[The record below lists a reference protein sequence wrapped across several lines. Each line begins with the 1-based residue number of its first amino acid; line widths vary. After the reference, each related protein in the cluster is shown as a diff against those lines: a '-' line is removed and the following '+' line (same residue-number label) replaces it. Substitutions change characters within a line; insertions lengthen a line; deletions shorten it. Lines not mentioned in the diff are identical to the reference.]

1 MGLFGKKNTQEA
13 KTPEIKKQ
21 TSGGAGGVNAD
32 DIWNTPVRAKKN
44 SDGTVS
50 IKESKYDD
58 VHEEKV
64 NDNIE
69 PEVIKSKME
78 QLEKELEEKSS
89 EPVKTYKDYDV
100 NPVKDGE
107 VADAQEEYE
116 KLYAEEHAKYVE
128 SHKEDI
134 TVAHIEGIEDKMQEM
149 YDEHDKKTAEE
160 EAAKGNISEIT
171 QEETDAKVAELPYAK
186 KPEDYPEYKDIQ
198 GVEAEQ
204 EKVEA
209 LGTIDHSGDDDEIQ
223 EMDQDYLEDK
233 VKEFNEKYA
242 DRKPRE

>member
-1 MGLFGKKNTQEA
+1 MGLFNKKNSQEA

-21 TSGGAGGVNAD
+21 PAGSAAVNPD
-32 DIWNTPVRAKKN
+32 DIWNTPVRTKKN

-50 IKESKYDD
+50 IKESKHDA
-58 VHEEKV
+58 VHTEKV

-69 PEVIKSKME
+69 PEVIKTKME
-78 QLEKELEEKSS
+78 QLEKELEEKSA

-204 EKVEA
+204 DKVEA

-223 EMDQDYLEDK
+223 EMDQDYLENK
-233 VKEFNEKYA
+233 VKEFNEMYA
-242 DRKPRE
+242 DRKPQE

>member
-32 DIWNTPVRAKKN
+32 DIWNTPVKAKKN
-44 SDGTVS
+44 SGGTVS
-50 IKESKYDD
+50 IKESKHDD

-160 EAAKGNISEIT
+160 EAAREIFLRSLRRRPM
-171 QEETDAKVAELPYAK
+171 Q
-186 KPEDYPEYKDIQ
+186 
-198 GVEAEQ
+198 
-204 EKVEA
+204 
-209 LGTIDHSGDDDEIQ
+209 
-223 EMDQDYLEDK
+223 
-233 VKEFNEKYA
+233 
-242 DRKPRE
+242 R

>member
-1 MGLFGKKNTQEA
+1 MGLFSKKNPQE
-13 KTPEIKKQ
+13 KNTPEIKKNP
-21 TSGGAGGVNAD
+21 AGGTASVNVD
-32 DIWNTPVRAKKN
+32 DIWNTPVRSKKADN
-44 SDGTVS
+44 GTVS
-50 IKESKYDD
+50 IKESKNDT

-69 PEVIKSKME
+69 PEVIKTKME
-78 QLEKELEEKSS
+78 QLEKELEEKSA
-89 EPVKTYKDYDV
+89 EPVKTYKDFDV
-100 NPVKDGE
+100 NPVQEGE

-116 KLYAEEHAKYVE
+116 KLYAVEHAKYVE

-171 QEETDAKVAELPYAK
+171 REETDAKVADLPYAK

-204 EKVEA
+204 DKVEA

-242 DRKPRE
+242 DRMPQE